1 MINIGIV
8 VLNWKQ
14 PQLTIET
21 VDSILGINHKHFNYH
36 IFITDNNSPDDSVN
50 RFIQKYKKN
59 KNITVLQTK
68 NNLGYAGGNNFAIK
82 KIIKKN
88 FDYILLSNNDVL
100 FEQNFLEKLIKI
112 SQEQNFS
119 ITGPK
124 IYFAPGHEFHKDRYS
139 KNELGKVLW
148 SAGGK
153 IDWNNIIGDN
163 IGVDEVD
170 IGQYDQIN
178 TNVDFISGCV
188 MLIKTQIFK
197 KIGVFDE
204 KYFMYLEDADFCQRA
219 KKKGFKIA
227 YVPQSKV
234 WHLNAGSSS
243 SGSFL
248 HDYFLTRNR
257 LLFAFKYAKKRTKF
271 AVFRESIKLLLK
283 SPSVWQKKAVIDFYF
298 KNFGKGSWK

>member
-8 VLNWKQ
+8 ILNWKQ
-14 PQLTIET
+14 PKLTIET
-21 VDSILGINHKHFNYH
+21 VDSILKINHKHFNYH
-36 IFITDNNSPDDSVN
+36 IFITDNNSLDGSAN

-59 KNITVLQTK
+59 KSVTVFETES
-68 NNLGYAGGNNFAIK
+68 NLGYAGGNNFAIK

-100 FEQNFLEKLIKI
+100 FESNCLEKLVEV
-112 SQEQNFS
+112 SQKQNFG

-124 IYFAPGHEFHKDRYS
+124 IYFAPGHEFHKNRYL
-139 KNELGKVLW
+139 KNELGKVFW

-153 IDWNNIIGDN
+153 IDWNNIIGYN

-188 MLIKTQIFK
+188 ILIKTQIFK
-197 KIGVFDE
+197 KIGAFDE

-219 KKKGFKIA
+219 KKKGFKMA
-227 YVPQSKV
+227 YIPQSKV

-257 LLFAFKYAKKRTKF
+257 LLFAFKYANKRTKF
-271 AVFRESIKLLLK
+271 AIFRESIRLLLK
-283 SPSVWQKKAVIDFYF
+283 SSSLWQKKAVIDFYF